1 MSTTENRKRPRVAVG
16 GNVEIVSVSSGA
28 PPQGRASILNCSR
41 SGALFRL
48 DAPRGGLF
56 RRGKG
61 SELAVQDSL
70 NCVMRMPPHYQDIEI
85 LAEVVRVEQ
94 PPQDPKGLH
103 VGVRFFL
110 PEAPLRTDP
119 NVAALRRVLGKAGIS
134 AEDPS
139 LAASPTAESRRKSQ
153 RTSVRAGAKSSRE
166 ARRPSRRTRRL
177 PEMGAEATPS
187 KRSRRVT
194 SSGTGEIKRKRS
206 TRSDVYSEPKRTS
219 KREPK
224 RSQRWENVDLSET
237 DADELGSEVL
247 DSASH
252 VAEALKSD
260 LFREESWSNYLMGA
274 SLDDE
279 PKAKLSLD
287 EGGQSATIR
296 RSPKPPKAKPA
307 PTLASV
313 AAPAAPAPV
322 AAAPLTTPAAPVVY
336 TSLGGPENGL
346 YVRGTALLK
355 EGEAR
360 VRLPEHFS
368 GLIDEHTLTVQVTAR
383 GACQGL
389 YVARATGRGLIV
401 RELAEGRSQAPFD
414 YLVLAERRR

>member
-1 MSTTENRKRPRVAVG
+1 VSTTENRKRPRVAVG
-16 GNVEIVSVSSGA
+16 GNVEIVSVSSGS

-48 DAPRGGLF
+48 EAPRGGLF
-56 RRGKG
+56 RRGK
-61 SELAVQDSL
+61 SSSLAVQDSI
-70 NCVMRMPPHYQDIEI
+70 NCVMRMPPHYQDIEV

-94 PPQDPKGLH
+94 PARDPKGIH

-119 NVAALRRVLGKAGIS
+119 TVAALRRVLGKAGVS
-134 AEDPS
+134 AEESS
-139 LAASPTAESRRKSQ
+139 LALSPSAERRKSQ
-153 RTSVRAGAKSSRE
+153 RLSARAKSSRE

-177 PEMGAEATPS
+177 PEMGADASP
-187 KRSRRVT
+187 KRSRRSSST
-194 SSGTGEIKRKRS
+194 SSGTGEVARKRS
-206 TRSDVYSEPKRTS
+206 SRSDVYSEPKRIS
-219 KREPK
+219 KRTK
-224 RSQRWENVDLSET
+224 RSQRWAEDLS
-237 DADELGSEVL
+237 DVDELSSEAL

-260 LFREESWSNYLMGA
+260 LFREESWSNYLQGA

-279 PKAKLSLD
+279 DAAPVELSFD
-287 EGGQSATIR
+287 EGGESATLRRRAKSTKAPQAKAPTPQSAPI
-296 RSPKPPKAKPA
+296 AKPA
-307 PTLASV
+307 PEP
-313 AAPAAPAPV
+313 APAAA
-322 AAAPLTTPAAPVVY
+322 AAPVVY

-346 YVRGTALLK
+346 YVRGSALLQG
-355 EGEAR
+355 GEAR

-368 GLIDEHTLTVQVTAR
+368 SLIDEHTLTVQVTAR

-389 YVARATGRGLIV
+389 YVARATGRGLLV

>member
-1 MSTTENRKRPRVAVG
+1 VTTIENRKRPRVAVG
-16 GNVEIVSVSSGA
+16 GNVEIVSTSSGS

-56 RRGKG
+56 RRGRG
-61 SELAVQDSL
+61 SNLAVQDSI

-94 PPQDPKGLH
+94 PAQDPKGLH

-119 NVAALRRVLGKAGIS
+119 NVAALRRVLGKAGVS
-134 AEDPS
+134 AEEAG
-139 LAASPTAESRRKSQ
+139 LAASPSAESRRKSQ
-153 RTSVRAGAKSSRE
+153 RTS
-166 ARRPSRRTRRL
+166 ARSKRPSRRTRRL
-177 PEMGAEATPS
+177 PEMGAELSSS
-187 KRSRRVT
+187 KRSRRAT

-219 KREPK
+219 KRESK
-224 RSQRWENVDLSET
+224 RSQRWADVDLSET
-237 DADELGSEVL
+237 DADDLSSEIL

-260 LFREESWSNYLMGA
+260 LFREESWSNYLLGA
-274 SLDDE
+274 SLDDDE
-279 PKAKLSLD
+279 APKAKLSLD
-287 EGGQSATIR
+287 DGGQSATIQR
-296 RSPKPPKAKPA
+296 RPKPGKAKSAPA
-307 PTLASV
+307 PAPV
-313 AAPAAPAPV
+313 IAPVPAAPAPV
-322 AAAPLTTPAAPVVY
+322 AAAPAAPVIY

-346 YVRGTALLK
+346 YVRGSALLK
-355 EGEAR
+355 GGEAR

-368 GLIDEHTLTVQVTAR
+368 SLIDEHTLTVQVTAR
-383 GACQGL
+383 GACHGL
-389 YVARATGRGLIV
+389 YVARATGRGLLV
-401 RELAEGRSQAPFD
+401 RELAEGSSDAPFD

>member
-1 MSTTENRKRPRVAVG
+1 MSTIENRKRPRVAIG
-16 GNVEIVSVSSGA
+16 GNVEIVSVSSGE
-28 PPQGRASILNCSR
+28 PPKGRASILNCSR

-56 RRGKG
+56 SRSK
-61 SELAVQDSL
+61 SPNLEVQDSIS
-70 NCVMRMPPHYQDIEI
+70 CVMRMPPHYQNIEV

-94 PPQDPKGLH
+94 PARDPKALH

-134 AEDPS
+134 AEEPS
-139 LAASPTAESRRKSQ
+139 LSEAPPAESRRKSRRLSG
-153 RTSVRAGAKSSRE
+153 RTKAAE

-177 PEMGAEATPS
+177 PEMSPEATPS
-187 KRSRRVT
+187 RRSRRAT
-194 SSGTGEIKRKRS
+194 SSGTGEIKTKRS
-206 TRSDVYSEPKRTS
+206 SRSDVYSEPKRAS
-219 KREPK
+219 RRETK
-224 RSQRWENVDLSET
+224 LSQRWEDLS
-237 DADELGSEVL
+237 DELGSEAL

-260 LFREESWSNYLMGA
+260 LFREESWSNYLLGA

-279 PKAKLSLD
+279 ETPKSKLSLD
-287 EGGQSATIR
+287 ASGQSATIER
-296 RSPKPPKAKPA
+296 RTPRTKAKPK
-307 PTLASV
+307 P
-313 AAPAAPAPV
+313 APAPAPAPAPV
-322 AAAPLTTPAAPVVY
+322 SAPVSAAPVVY

-346 YVRGTALLK
+346 YVRGSAVMT

-360 VRLPEHFS
+360 VRLPEHFTN
-368 GLIDEHTLTVQVTAR
+368 LIDEHTLTVQVTAR

-389 YVARATGRGLIV
+389 YVARATGRGLLV
-401 RELAEGRSQAPFD
+401 RELADGRSSAPFD